1 MFEKTQ
7 FKESE
12 DPAKKAEEILAG
24 SNLELEDETNEN
36 VGQYLSRTPK
46 KIKSFDEAF
55 KPIEEGKKVIEE
67 KLKDVKA
74 ELEKEYEK
82 QAGQSTEK
90 QSYERAIQS
99 TKKTQEIIKEKL
111 SGSSLENASLED
123 MDK

>member
-111 SGSSLENASLED
+111 SGARKEKGS
-123 MDK
+123 